1 MTPTN
6 PPHQTCMHPTTQD
19 KSLQLVF
26 LSSAPVFPPH
36 PHRQLLSR
44 HFHLRPKKSKV
55 KLMSSSVV
63 LITVKWERV
72 AQLEGDELPSLGAA
86 HCPPLPLLCPLHT
99 NSLHLP
105 KTRGSTWS
113 PTISKALIHVLN
125 GGQLGCKDMDLSLC
139 STSTSLLPVSQ
150 YPVEDYYP
158 HSWIHRDP
166 GHMLSS
172 QCLPASLHPCL
183 CPAPPAEQV
192 CPHQLSFSSS
202 STNATSLV

>member
-1 MTPTN
+1 MLLPSITASHPRPLDFPSPPPTPLTRPACTQPPRTN
-6 PPHQTCMHPTTQD
+6 LF
-19 KSLQLVF
+19 SLCF

-44 HFHLRPKKSKV
+44 HFHLRPKKSKD

-63 LITVKWERV
+63 LMTVKWERV

-113 PTISKALIHVLN
+113 PTISKAY
-125 GGQLGCKDMDLSLC
+125 
-139 STSTSLLPVSQ
+139 T
-150 YPVEDYYP
+150 
-158 HSWIHRDP
+158 
-166 GHMLSS
+166 
-172 QCLPASLHPCL
+172 
-183 CPAPPAEQV
+183 CPKWWAAW
-192 CPHQLSFSSS
+192 L
-202 STNATSLV
+202 